1 MLFLLIL
8 VLIFVLILI
17 LLILLIVFLIFL
29 VVLVLTTTLVLL
41 LLILLLFLMFTEHE
55 VITGLI
61 IVRVQTE
68 GVLIGLDSLTVHLMR
83 LTDDTDVME
92 GLSLAQGIGLQ
103 TRSGFELFNGNRVF
117 LLSHQSIAEVER
129 CLRILGVLLN
139 GLTVSHLRIGIV
151 ATMEEFVALT
161 NILTVA
167 LGCG

>member
-1 MLFLLIL
+1 
-8 VLIFVLILI
+8 
-17 LLILLIVFLIFL
+17 
-29 VVLVLTTTLVLL
+29 
-41 LLILLLFLMFTEHE
+41 MFAEHE

-61 IVRVQTE
+61 VGRVQTE
-68 GVLIGLDSLTVHLMR
+68 GVLIGLDRLTVHLMC

-92 GLSLAQGIGLQ
+92 GLRLTQGVGLQ
-103 TRSGFELFNGNRVF
+103 SRGGFELLNGDRVF
-117 LLSHQSIAEVER
+117 LLSHQSVAEVER

>member
-41 LLILLLFLMFTEHE
+41 LLILLLFLMLTEHE

-103 TRSGFELFNGNRVF
+103 T
-117 LLSHQSIAEVER
+117 
-129 CLRILGVLLN
+129 
-139 GLTVSHLRIGIV
+139 
-151 ATMEEFVALT
+151 
-161 NILTVA
+161 
-167 LGCG
+167 

>member
-29 VVLVLTTTLVLL
+29 VVLVLTLVLL
-41 LLILLLFLMFTEHE
+41 LLILFPFLMLTEHE

-161 NILTVA
+161 NILTVT